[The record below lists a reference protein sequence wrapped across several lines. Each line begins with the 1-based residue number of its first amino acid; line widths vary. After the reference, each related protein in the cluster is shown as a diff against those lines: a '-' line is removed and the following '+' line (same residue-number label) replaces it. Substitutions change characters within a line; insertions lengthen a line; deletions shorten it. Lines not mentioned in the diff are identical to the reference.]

1 MAKLQIYRGATYD
14 EPLPLGMDLTG
25 ATVYFT
31 AKPDYDSDVTDA
43 AAVIKKD
50 IVAHDDAAAGISR
63 LTLSSSTTDIEPGE
77 YICDVQVKTASGDV
91 IIYKPNKLEILP
103 AVGLRS

>member
-1 MAKLQIYRGATYD
+1 MAKLTIFRGATYD

-31 AKPDYDSDVTDA
+31 AKPDYDSDVTDG
-43 AAVIKKD
+43 AAVIAQD
-50 IVAHDDAAAGISR
+50 ITSHTDAAAGITQ
-63 LTLSSSTTDIEPGE
+63 LTLSSSVTDITPGE
-77 YICDVQVKTASGDV
+77 YVCDVQVKTASGVV
-91 IIYKPNKLEILP
+91 IIYKPETLVIKP